1 MTLDAI
7 GIVAADITNAIKFY
21 SFLGLDFS
29 ACEKTDSHVE
39 ATTKSGLRVM
49 IDSEALMKE
58 LNPQWIKPEGQRM
71 TLAFLCQSPDEVN
84 KTYEKIIQS
93 GYRGAKEPW
102 DAFWG
107 QRYASVIDPDGNTV
121 DIFAPL

>member
-1 MTLDAI
+1 MILDAI
-7 GIVAADITNAIKFY
+7 GIVALDIKKTIEFY
-21 SFLGLDFS
+21 SLLGLDFS
-29 ACEKTDSHVE
+29 ACDKTGSHVE

-49 IDSEALMKE
+49 IDSEELMKE
-58 LNPQWIKPEGQRM
+58 LNPNWVKPEGQRM
-71 TLAFLCQSPDEVN
+71 TLAFLCQDVAEVD
-84 KTYEKIIQS
+84 KTYKKVIDA
-93 GYRGAKEPW
+93 GHRGAKEPW